1 MRFPARA
8 RTDLNVGRGR
18 RGTAAAE
25 VTRGASSPVAVAV
38 AAKYTGGVANRTGWW
53 EIRRVHVEGA
63 YWLVDSP

>member
-8 RTDLNVGRGR
+8 RMDLNGGRGR

-25 VTRGASSPVAVAV
+25 VTRGASSRVAV
-38 AAKYTGGVANRTGWW
+38 AAMYTGGVANRTGWW

-63 YWLVDSP
+63 YWVVDSP